1 MPGERKSPAAGR
13 AAVVAG
19 TATVISGLKSNCTT
33 SQAVYNVKGQVVGR
47 IEADTLT
54 KTARAG
60 AHMLQR
66 PPAWAWDAPILAQA
80 EAAGCIWTEITDLDS
95 GKVYRA
101 SLADFRRHGVRFDR
115 GHGEQVALPLAYW
128 QVRRKGEQAAAQLS
142 LLDLLGGGR

>member
-1 MPGERKSPAAGR
+1 MPVERKSPARGR

-19 TATVISGLKSNCTT
+19 AATLSGLKSNCTT
-33 SQAVYNVKGQVVGR
+33 SQPVYNLKGQVIGR

-80 EAAGCIWTEITDLDS
+80 EAAGCIWTEITDADS

-101 SLADFRRHGVRFDR
+101 RLADFQRHGVRFDR
-115 GHGEQVALPLAYW
+115 GHGAQVALPLAYW

-142 LLDLLGGGR
+142 LLELLGGGR